1 MTGPEDPGFVPI
13 KPAAVDLTAAPAQQQ
28 KTPRFGNRPLLWL
41 GAGASLCVAA
51 LVVFLLPHWIDKPVI
66 EPGRTA
72 PAAAPSVS
80 EPALPVG
87 NASQPAQSAV
97 AAGDA
102 PWRKAQ
108 QFSQRKASQEILE
121 QLLEVQ
127 QTLEEKGVTVWGRK
141 EYERALEHARAGD
154 AEYSRQNFPQA
165 HDHYAQALEI
175 FTGLLQ
181 GVEELFSGAMDSGN
195 AALSAGDAAAAT
207 DAFTIALAID
217 PIDRSALQ
225 GMERAETLD
234 EVMGLVGRGDE
245 LLRDGNAEQAKALYQ
260 QALALDSQ
268 SERAR
273 QQLQS
278 AESAISEGAFNQAM
292 SSGFRLLEQGQYAQ
306 ARDAFSD
313 ALKLKPRSRAARN
326 GLEQTQH
333 RITSAKINA
342 ALQQAET
349 AQQNEDWQ
357 GAVAAYD
364 VALKLDHSL
373 GNAREARDRAALRSE
388 IHTRL
393 EQILAQPE
401 RLFDN
406 SVYTEVA
413 GFRDRIQSLSE
424 PGPVLTRQLAE
435 LNRILALADTPVT
448 VEFRSDSQTRVTL
461 YKVGELGYFTTKSL
475 SLRPGHYVAAG
486 RRDGYRDVRVEFFVD
501 PDKALPPV
509 LVSSSEKI

>member
-1 MTGPEDPGFVPI
+1 
-13 KPAAVDLTAAPAQQQ
+13 
-28 KTPRFGNRPLLWL
+28 
-41 GAGASLCVAA
+41 
-51 LVVFLLPHWIDKPVI
+51 
-66 EPGRTA
+66 
-72 PAAAPSVS
+72 
-80 EPALPVG
+80 
-87 NASQPAQSAV
+87 
-97 AAGDA
+97 
-102 PWRKAQ
+102 
-108 QFSQRKASQEILE
+108 
-121 QLLEVQ
+121 
-127 QTLEEKGVTVWGRK
+127 
-141 EYERALEHARAGD
+141 
-154 AEYSRQNFPQA
+154 
-165 HDHYAQALEI
+165 
-175 FTGLLQ
+175 
-181 GVEELFSGAMDSGN
+181 
-195 AALSAGDAAAAT
+195 
-207 DAFTIALAID
+207 
-217 PIDRSALQ
+217 
-225 GMERAETLD
+225 MERAETLD

-245 LLRDGNAEQAKALYQ
+245 LLREGNAQQAKALYQ

-306 ARDAFSD
+306 AQDAFSD

-349 AQQNEDWQ
+349 AQQNEDWS